1 MKERKMLMKQ
11 HKYPLA
17 TDLQN
22 TPPVPCE
29 FKVGDVVTFT
39 NDYGV
44 KFHDKVVTGFA
55 PSVENGRFVYFD
67 SDAWWFPVNP
77 SQLSRAVAESIP
89 NALPDAKRKLQKML
103 PIVSKPDNFD
113 AFNGRESAPYRIA
126 RSEAAAGLR
135 LMRAAARRGNGRIT
149 QHSRGV
155 YTLVGHNTLVLSTR

>member
-1 MKERKMLMKQ
+1 MLMKQ

-55 PSVENGRFVYFD
+55 PSVENGRFVYLD
-67 SDAWWFPVNP
+67 KDAWWFPVNP
-77 SQLSRAVAESIP
+77 SQLSRAEAGGPSIT
-89 NALPDAKRKLQKML
+89 NALPDAGRNLVKSI
-103 PIVSKPDNFD
+103 PVVSKPDNYD

-135 LMRAAARRGNGRIT
+135 LMRAAVRRGNGRIT
-149 QHSRGV
+149 QHGCGV